1 MPNVAVSDAPLA
13 PPQRILAL
21 EFDSP
26 PLAHD
31 AVHAAWELHQRHE
44 VAVHDLVLV
53 STEDG
58 RARVVESMDPTPIAA
73 AVPASLFGA
82 LIGSLV
88 AGPLGFLIGGVIAGT
103 TGVLVTK
110 LVDTGI
116 PHRLIAQFQRR
127 AKPGQAVLALLVD
140 DQASVDELRHLPGA
154 HVVYDDKD

>member
-1 MPNVAVSDAPLA
+1 MTSFAAPAADA
-13 PPQRILAL
+13 PQRILAL

-31 AVHAAWELHQRHE
+31 AVHATWELHHRHE
-44 VAVHDLVLV
+44 VSVHDLVLV

-58 RARVVESMDPTPIAA
+58 RPRVVESMDPTPLAA
-73 AVPASLFGA
+73 AVVAALLGA
-82 LIGSLV
+82 LVGALV
-88 AGPLGFLIGGVIAGT
+88 AGPVGFLIGGVIAGT

-116 PHRLIAQFQRR
+116 PHRLIAQLRRR

-140 DQASVDELRHLPGA
+140 DNARVDELRHLPGA
-154 HVVYDDKD
+154 HVVYDNND